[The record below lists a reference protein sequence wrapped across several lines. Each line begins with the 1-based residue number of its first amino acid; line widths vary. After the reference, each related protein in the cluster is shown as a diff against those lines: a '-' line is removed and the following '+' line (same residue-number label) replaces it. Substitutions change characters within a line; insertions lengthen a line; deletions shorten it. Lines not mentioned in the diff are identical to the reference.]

1 LLYIKRN
8 KTLNKVYFFNII
20 YKDWRKFML
29 FDSEKVFIEEFS
41 SRAMEKYGLEVK
53 ELADLEAYT
62 ILGEMVRDYMNVI
75 SVKQRKEVLKQHT
88 KQLVYFSMEF
98 LIGRLLESNLLNLGL
113 TDLVSSSLKKMGFNL
128 GNLVKQEADAG
139 LGNGGL
145 GRLAAC
151 FLDSIASVNL
161 VGHGNCIR
169 YDYGFFRQKI
179 LNGAQEELP
188 DQWLLNGFVWEN
200 RKPLKAVKVKF
211 YGREETYTDKDGN
224 LKRRVADSLN
234 VLAIPYDVS
243 IPGYHNGIVNTLKL
257 WSAEPS
263 IDDLPQGVS
272 FNEYLD
278 FVRQLTFGL
287 YPDDRTEQ
295 GKLLR
300 LRQQYFV
307 VSAGLQTILN
317 NHYEQYH
324 TLDNLADYYVFH
336 LNDTH
341 PILAIPELMRL
352 LMDDYSYSWEKAYEI
367 CTKIFAFTN
376 HTVMPEALEK
386 WPVTYLQQLFPRI
399 YLIIEEINRRLLIE
413 FSKRGL
419 THETIDNAMII
430 KDGMV
435 RMCQLA
441 INVAFS
447 INGVASLHTE
457 ILKAQTFRDLYSM
470 YPNKFN
476 NKTNGISLRR
486 FLMVANPSLN
496 KLISSL
502 IGPDWILD
510 PENSL
515 KGLLKYQD
523 DEKVLNQLLKIK
535 KENKKALAELIYQ
548 QSGLKIDNNMIVDS
562 QIKRLHAYK
571 RQLLNVFRIIYYY
584 LKLKNDKS
592 FKLTPHLF
600 VFGAKAAPSYYLAK
614 KIIELIN
621 SVAQTI
627 NNDKEV
633 NKYIKVVFIENYDVS
648 KAQVIIPAS
657 DFSEQISTAGKEASG
672 TSNMKFMANGAIT
685 LGTLDGANVEISQ
698 LVGLENSVIFGLNAE
713 QADALRNSHMYNPY
727 DIYNSDLDVKKV
739 LDSLVDGT
747 FSNDKEKFRIIYDE
761 ILNRRDEYFVL
772 KDFKPYLE
780 ASKKIEELYLDQ
792 KRWAKMCL
800 INIAYSGYFSS
811 DRTIKEYNRDVW
823 HLQTIKI
830 A

>member
-1 LLYIKRN
+1 
-8 KTLNKVYFFNII
+8 
-20 YKDWRKFML
+20 ML

-128 GNLVKQEADAG
+128 SNLVKQEADAG

-413 FSKRGL
+413 FNRRGL

-515 KGLLKYQD
+515 KDLLKYQD

-792 KRWAKMCL
+792 KKWAKMCL

>member
-1 LLYIKRN
+1 
-8 KTLNKVYFFNII
+8 
-20 YKDWRKFML
+20 ML

-128 GNLVKQEADAG
+128 SNLVKQEADAG

-413 FSKRGL
+413 FNRRGL

-698 LVGLENSVIFGLNAE
+698 LVGLENSIIFGLNAE

-792 KRWAKMCL
+792 RKWAKMCL